1 MLLKKVQSGII
12 AVYLRASH
20 KFSVRLTAGISGKE
34 IENHM
39 NQVSQAT
46 VGPCDDSTGQSGQYT
61 ATRKRPK
68 KSLRNNTAC
77 ASNLLAFATRDTPVA
92 VPPVTKRARPATRI
106 NAPLAPAAPTSI
118 SQHAAARCTA
128 LDHNNPENGSD
139 KSAAA
144 TPASRLGLV
153 DSTSGKLFAGVA
165 LIGIGLT
172 WITIKTL
179 SSPPTVQTP
188 VAQDD
193 PDVDPVAI
201 GIASVEKPELDL
213 PIGEPKEISSAG
225 SFNTPLAKPEDAYLE
240 EIDWLNT
247 QNHYLQVEVD
257 VLSQEALDLNSQL
270 LDMELQ
276 LVKMSQPAD
285 PDAEPQIVYSFVDVP
300 LGGSISPESD
310 NTQQVQFIEHQSIQL
325 QSTPPESTL
334 PGEDQP
340 ELVNQLL
347 AYDPETGFHRNSQFD
362 EGGDTGTEDIFGADV
377 PQQQQSFEKIDFPP
391 IAPAK

>member
-12 AVYLRASH
+12 GVYLRANRKS
-20 KFSVRLTAGISGKE
+20 SVRLTAGISGKE

-68 KSLRNNTAC
+68 KSLRNNTAS
-77 ASNLLAFATRDTPVA
+77 SNLLAFASRETAVA

-106 NAPLAPAAPTSI
+106 NAPLAPATPTATN
-118 SQHAAARCTA
+118 QHVAARRTA
-128 LDHNNPENGSD
+128 VDRNNPESGSD
-139 KSAAA
+139 RSAAA
-144 TPASRLGLV
+144 TAASRLGFV
-153 DSTSGKLFAGVA
+153 ESTSGKLFAGVA

-179 SSPPTVQTP
+179 SSPPAVQTP
-188 VAQDD
+188 VAQDN
-193 PDVDPVAI
+193 PDLDPVAI

-310 NTQQVQFIEHQSIQL
+310 NTQQTQSIEYQSIQL

-340 ELVNQLL
+340 ELGNQLL

-362 EGGDTGTEDIFGADV
+362 EGGDTGTEDILGADV
-377 PQQQQSFEKIDFPP
+377 PQQQPSFEKIDFPP
-391 IAPAK
+391 IAPGK